1 MKLLH
6 VSLLLPLLM
15 ACQTLTEPEAPDLLP
30 TPPDQAG
37 PVVITGRVVNSVL
50 GVQGGAHVRVL
61 EARVSGGTDETGRYR
76 IELPARF
83 RGRAVPVQV
92 LRIGFK
98 PKTRTVMV
106 TGDTVTVDFSIDAAM
121 MEFSCTMGILDT
133 QAYTARQ
140 AGRK

>member
-1 MKLLH
+1 MKLLY

-15 ACQTLTEPEAPDLLP
+15 ACETLTEPEAPDLLP

-50 GVQGGAHVRVL
+50 GIQGGAHIRVL
-61 EARVSGGTDETGRYR
+61 EAGVSGGTDETGQYR
-76 IELPARF
+76 IELPVRF
-83 RGRAVPVQV
+83 RGRVVPVQV

-106 TGDTVTVDFSIDAAM
+106 TGDTVTVDFAIDADMIA
-121 MEFSCTMGILDT
+121 FACNMGEVAIRVDT
-133 QAYTARQ
+133 GQPVR
-140 AGRK
+140 RK